1 MTLGMRNSNAKFIDF
16 GFLSG
21 MIPGKNI
28 LPTNLDMV
36 VCKDGKKFLVCEW
49 KHHNEPMLFG
59 QKIVLKGLAAQKNF
73 TVLLIYGHS
82 DDTRTEVNN
91 FYQVAQNKLIYIDKG
106 PEALK
111 SYINTWWKL
120 N

>member
-1 MTLGMRNSNAKFIDF
+1 MKLGMRNSNAKFVDF

-36 VCKDGKKFLVCEW
+36 VCKDGRKFLVGEW
-49 KHHNEPMLFG
+49 KHDNEPMSLG
-59 QKIVLKGLAAQKNF
+59 QKIVLKGLAAQENF
-73 TVLLIYGHS
+73 TVLVIYGHS
-82 DDTRTEVNN
+82 DDEWTQVGK
-91 FYQVAQNKLIYIDKG
+91 FYQVSKDKLIYIDHG
-106 PEALK
+106 REALK
-111 SYINTWWKL
+111 SYINTWWKV

>member
-73 TVLLIYGHS
+73 TVLLIHGHS

-91 FYQVAQNKLIYIDKG
+91 FYEVTQNKLIYIDKG

-111 SYINTWWKL
+111 SYINTWWKI

>member
-36 VCKDGKKFLVCEW
+36 VCKDGKKFLVAEW
-49 KHHNEPMLFG
+49 KHHNEPMLMG
-59 QKIVLKGLAAQKNF
+59 QKIVLKGLAAQENF
-73 TVLLIYGHS
+73 TVLVIYGHS
-82 DDTRTEVNN
+82 DNERTEVDN
-91 FYQVAQNKLIYIDKG
+91 FYQVGKDKLIYIDKG
-106 PEALK
+106 PEAIK

-120 N
+120 K

>member
-21 MIPGKNI
+21 MIQGKNI

-36 VCKDGKKFLVCEW
+36 VCKDGRKFLVAEW
-49 KHHNEPMLFG
+49 KHENEPMSLG
-59 QKIVLKGLAAQKNF
+59 QKIVLKGLAAQENF
-73 TVLLIYGHS
+73 TVLVIYGHS
-82 DDTRTEVNN
+82 DDQKTKVNN
-91 FYQVAQNKLIYIDKG
+91 FYQVTQDKLIYIDKG
-106 PEALK
+106 QEALK